1 MNERVSAMVFRVYAG
16 VSGTLSQSWHVDCGR
31 TRSPSQA
38 MSIDI
43 EAPPGTIV
51 RFRIYNDGSIPIT
64 YRYRV
69 DYTYFPRGTDSSV
82 MVEVDSGPT
91 NYVFRYTHLNV
102 DSSIPS
108 GTWSAYADVQPGQ
121 SSGRILGTV
130 SDIYSDPASVG
141 YGVVNGIEVC
151 TKPGGT
157 TDVGGLC
164 SSDSH
169 LHQAASDGY
178 SDPCLA
184 PGAAPNKGSI
194 PTNVTGST
202 IVLSV

>member
-1 MNERVSAMVFRVYAG
+1 MTFRVYAG
-16 VSGTLSQSWHVDCGR
+16 ATGDLTQGWHVDCGVD
-31 TRSPSQA
+31 RSPSQA

-43 EAPPGTIV
+43 GAAVGDTV
-51 RFRIYNDGSIPIT
+51 RFQIYNDGSTPIT

-69 DYTYFPRGTDSSV
+69 DNAGFPRGVSSSV

-102 DSSIPS
+102 SSDV
-108 GTWSAYADVQPGQ
+108 TTAWSANTAVQPGQ
-121 SSGRILGTV
+121 TSGKIVGTI
-130 SDIYSDPASVG
+130 SDTFSDSAYRG
-141 YGVVNGIEVC
+141 YAVVDKQETC
-151 TKPGGT
+151 KKLGGT

-164 SSDSH
+164 SSGPH

-194 PTNVTGST
+194 PST
-202 IVLSV
+202 LNSGTVVFSA